1 MNEYHVY
8 ILKCIDDSY
17 YTGITSNL
25 EQRLWKHETCYYPE
39 AYTSTRLPVKLVF
52 WEKFQTPLHGIEFE
66 KQVKGWSRKKKEALI
81 AENWD
86 RLKELACV

>member
-52 WEKFQTPLHGIEFE
+52 WENSKLHFM
-66 KQVKGWSRKKKEALI
+66 LL
-81 AENWD
+81 N
-86 RLKELACV
+86 LKSK